1 MRGMSSQQKFLVEFV
16 VLTFGA
22 IYTLAHPAIGL
33 QLSVIAIAITRFGLK
48 GANADS
54 WSVLSLIVVTGI
66 ALFLMLDAPARSIGQ
81 FLLGDAATRMNGKP
95 LISADALVLVLWAFM
110 VWRLR
115 KRYQLTT
122 PPIF

>member
-1 MRGMSSQQKFLVEFV
+1 MSFQQKFLVEFV

-22 IYTLAHPAIGL
+22 IYTLSHPAIGL

-54 WSVLSLIVVTGI
+54 WSVLSLIIVTGI
-66 ALFLMLDAPARSIGQ
+66 ALSLLLDATSRSIGQ
-81 FLLGDAATRMNGKP
+81 FLLGDAATQMNGKP
-95 LISADALVLVLWAFM
+95 RISNGALVLVLWAIM
-110 VWRLR
+110 AWRLR

-122 PPIF
+122 PPIV